1 MVKRRMLLLLRG
13 KNSKSATTLR
23 AVPANP
29 ENQEDVQHSGARE
42 LAIPESLFI
51 DNIKLPS
58 SITSGTT
65 SPTKSTTI
73 WRKKHIAKPTG
84 TKRAS
89 KKSKSFDSQASIIGT
104 YKDGKIQWQ
113 RRGEIVTLDSN
124 KDTKGTNEQDKSK
137 MPATIP
143 SGRCNQPLPPLPFFE
158 STFGELRSR
167 YSISPPLAGDRF
179 RWAQSQAPLTS
190 QHSKKTSS
198 QTSPAGSPKPR
209 HRKGAAGIVHTSTYS
224 CSVYSQESEVSSLR
238 SDRSSETSFEADN
251 PSKQGKP
258 DVPINN
264 NEGQRKA
271 PPTESPRRYVH
282 QPSNSEGAVF
292 RATHGTH
299 ATCNTPHSAEVC
311 EPKIEHKSSKRNSP
325 RRRPAPSPRLVLQT
339 QATHHSETRH
349 SSVIERGPCSPTL
362 SEAECDLHQQLA
374 SFESIGDLGAELD
387 QDRTPLAEGNLFQWN
402 ARQPSPEGDNVQMSL
417 TELAPSEDLSAPPPL
432 PRKSSK
438 RQPANRNMK
447 LSRLPHNHIASQVR
461 RERSKASKTLT
472 LIIPKY
478 RRTSADM
485 VLSQVSNPRNDA
497 NAAGRNTTDPIIS
510 PAGAESL
517 ILNILQNLSHF
528 DDLFA
533 AAFVNHGFYRVFKR
547 HELGLIK
554 STLRAMSPPAWEF
567 REIAFPGHDSLHA
580 HDLEM
585 TRPEEEYSPTSYL
598 QLQKQ
603 DIQVI
608 RAIKLEILEKCQSFV
623 RPEISVALMST
634 NPSESARVDDALW
647 RIWSFCTIFGSGKGR
662 EDDVVAQMDWLNGGT
677 IAHQETCTFSIS
689 GTDFMNDTLVGAS
702 ESFGKGNE
710 GGLSAEQLFD
720 IMELWNCLGVLLQS
734 FEGRTVQA
742 RQAGIY
748 DDTEIRGGDIDGEE
762 MMLDE
767 WCYYLMTFGPAAVLK
782 LTGPYHPS
790 DPKGFTI
797 AAENGWINWKPP
809 TPGNTR
815 RKFLREAASRIYED
829 KIANTYAKI
838 STRDVQREQSKM
850 RIQKHIN
857 ELHQRKIS
865 GETGPMI
872 SMSQERPMSD
882 WDTVLRNLTR
892 PPIPKQGPIGDIIT
906 HVPGLKSSVSLP
918 NEGCFISEL
927 PATRTPS
934 PTQRIVARPLLPTP
948 APSTIAALDQH
959 SVVSCLPCNEENIVS
974 PQWRTAAR
982 PLLPSPSISTCQ
994 SNRDLYTLDAIS
1006 SIGSPPRRMIA
1017 EPLLPTPSTTTASN
1031 TRDWQ
1036 AGGTGISMPPIL
1048 EDAPSHHPL
1057 SPIQARPNHPV
1068 FHQRKESRDS
1078 DLSSSASPRSAIFQ
1092 QHERQHSIYSSAS
1105 HEHTAE
1111 KAIYRIVEMGFTPEQ
1126 AREALRMTDLGTGLR
1141 VDCAVELLLSRQA

>member
-1 MVKRRMLLLLRG
+1 
-13 KNSKSATTLR
+13 
-23 AVPANP
+23 
-29 ENQEDVQHSGARE
+29 
-42 LAIPESLFI
+42 
-51 DNIKLPS
+51 
-58 SITSGTT
+58 
-65 SPTKSTTI
+65 
-73 WRKKHIAKPTG
+73 TG
-84 TKRAS
+84 TKRTS

-124 KDTKGTNEQDKSK
+124 KNTKGTDGQEKSK
-137 MPATIP
+137 MPSIIP

-158 STFGELRSR
+158 ATFGELRSR
-167 YSISPPLAGDRF
+167 YSISPPLAGEKCS
-179 RWAQSQAPLTS
+179 WAQSQAPLTS
-190 QHSKKTSS
+190 QQLKQTTS

-209 HRKGAAGIVHTSTYS
+209 HPKGAAGIVHTSIYS
-224 CSVYSQESEVSSLR
+224 CSIYSQESEMSSLR
-238 SDRSSETSFEADN
+238 SYRSSETSFEADN
-251 PSKQGKP
+251 PPKQGKP
-258 DVPINN
+258 DAVINN
-264 NEGQRKA
+264 NGGQRKA
-271 PPTESPRRYVH
+271 PPTEPPRRYMH

-292 RATHGTH
+292 RPTHGTH
-299 ATCNTPHSAEVC
+299 ASCNTPHSAEAC
-311 EPKIEHKSSKRNSP
+311 EPKIEPRSSKRN
-325 RRRPAPSPRLVLQT
+325 R
-339 QATHHSETRH
+339 
-349 SSVIERGPCSPTL
+349 PCSPTL

-374 SFESIGDLGAELD
+374 SFESIGDLGAEFD
-387 QDRTPLAEGNLFQWN
+387 QDRTPLAEVNLSQWS
-402 ARQPSPEGDNVQMSL
+402 ALPPSTEDDNLHMSL
-417 TELAPSEDLSAPPPL
+417 TELAPSEHLSGPPPL

-461 RERSKASKTLT
+461 RGRSKASKTLT

-485 VLSQVSNPRNDA
+485 VLSQVPNPRNDA
-497 NAAGRNTTDPIIS
+497 NAAERNTTDPIIS

-517 ILNILQNLSHF
+517 ILNILQNLGHF

-533 AAFVNHGFYRVFKR
+533 AALVNHGFYRVFKR
-547 HELGLIK
+547 HELDLIK

-623 RPEISVALMST
+623 RPEISIALMSA

-647 RIWSFCTIFGSGKGR
+647 RIWTFCTIFGSGKGR
-662 EDDVVAQMDWLNGGT
+662 EDDIVAQMDWLNGGA

-720 IMELWNCLGVLLQS
+720 IMELWNCLAVLLQS

-790 DPKGFTI
+790 DPTGFTI
-797 AAENGWINWKPP
+797 AAENGWVNWKPP

-865 GETGPMI
+865 GEAGPMI

-892 PPIPKQGPIGDIIT
+892 PPIPKQGPMGDIVT
-906 HVPGLKSSVSLP
+906 HVPGLKSSVAIP
-918 NEGCFISEL
+918 NECYSISEL

-948 APSTIAALDQH
+948 APSTIPGLDQQ
-959 SVVSCLPCNEENIVS
+959 SMVSGLPSPEENIVS
-974 PQWRTAAR
+974 PQWITAAR
-982 PLLPSPSISTCQ
+982 PLLPSPSISTFQ

-1006 SIGSPPRRMIA
+1006 SIGSPIRRMIA

-1031 TRDWQ
+1031 THNWQ
-1036 AGGTGISMPPIL
+1036 AGGTGISMPSIL
-1048 EDAPSHHPL
+1048 EHAPSHHPL
-1057 SPIQARPNHPV
+1057 SPVQARPNHLV

-1078 DLSSSASPRSAIFQ
+1078 DISSSASPRSAIFQ
-1092 QHERQHSIYSSAS
+1092 QHERQHSIFSSPS
-1105 HEHTAE
+1105 HENTAE

-1126 AREALRMTDLGTGLR
+1126 ARDALRVTDLGSGLR
-1141 VDCAVELLLSRQA
+1141 VDCAVELLLSRQ

>member
-1 MVKRRMLLLLRG
+1 MLLLLRG

-73 WRKKHIAKPTG
+73 WRKKHTAKPTG

-282 QPSNSEGAVF
+282 QPSDSEGAVF

-299 ATCNTPHSAEVC
+299 ATFRGDVQPRARVSSYR
-311 EPKIEHKSSKRNSP
+311 HKPLITARPGIRRSS
-325 RRRPAPSPRLVLQT
+325 
-339 QATHHSETRH
+339 SE
-349 SSVIERGPCSPTL
+349 GLGSPTL

-417 TELAPSEDLSAPPPL
+417 TELAPSEDLT
-432 PRKSSK
+432 
-438 RQPANRNMK
+438 NRNMK

-485 VLSQVSNPRNDA
+485 KYYRPDHL
-497 NAAGRNTTDPIIS
+497 

-533 AAFVNHGFYRVFKR
+533 AAFVNHGFYEFSNATNLASSSRP
-547 HELGLIK
+547 
-554 STLRAMSPPAWEF
+554 LRAMSPPAWEF

-603 DIQVI
+603 DIQ
-608 RAIKLEILEKCQSFV
+608 SFV

-662 EDDVVAQMDWLNGGT
+662 EDDV
-677 IAHQETCTFSIS
+677 ETCTFSIS